1 MARTTLT
8 GAAMKAAGLLGRLA
22 FYCAVFVIALEAS
35 ARLDDS
41 LRFDAP
47 FFGNYTLEGLM
58 VVDDTGLHGKPFAS
72 FERWHLNS
80 VGAQGREPHAEPAGA
95 ELVVLVL
102 GASESFGL
110 YESPGMSYAAQLE
123 RMLADRL
130 KRPVNVQN
138 AAWAGMSL
146 PRATEY
152 CQAGFHGIRPA
163 AVVYYPTPA
172 GYLDEM
178 PPGSTRLRMGPL
190 DDPAPAWR
198 FVRRWRS
205 VLKRWLPQSMQLWLR
220 NREIQAATVGKPDTW
235 FFHDVPEDRVRLFE
249 EQFRSF
255 VRCATSAGV
264 AVVAGTHANRFS
276 DPPAPSDRPFL
287 LAWRMFYPRA
297 DERVLLAMD
306 RRINHVVGRVTDQ
319 EGIPLADIEAA
330 VPPDPRN
337 FQDFSHFTDR
347 GSTLAATAFAD
358 VVAPLLEGGR
368 GR

>member
-1 MARTTLT
+1 
-8 GAAMKAAGLLGRLA
+8 MKAARFLARLVA
-22 FYCAVFVIALEAS
+22 YCAIFVVALELS
-35 ARLDDS
+35 ARLDD
-41 LRFDAP
+41 LVRFGAP
-47 FFGNYTLEGLM
+47 FLGNYSLDGLM

-72 FERWHLNS
+72 FERWRLNS
-80 VGAQGREPHAEPAGA
+80 VGTQGREPSAEPAGS

-130 KRPVNVQN
+130 GRPVNVQN

-152 CQAGFHGIRPA
+152 CQAGFQGIRPA
-163 AVVYYPTPA
+163 VVVYYPTPA
-172 GYLDEM
+172 GYLDDM
-178 PPGSTRLRMGPL
+178 PPGSARPRLGPL
-190 DDPAPAWR
+190 EDPAPVWR
-198 FVRRWRS
+198 FLRRWRA
-205 VLKRWLPQSMQLWLR
+205 VLKRWLPESTQLWLR
-220 NREIQAATVGKPDTW
+220 NRQIQAATAGKPDTW

-255 VRCATSAGV
+255 ERCVRSAGV
-264 AVVAGTHANRFS
+264 ALVVGTHANRFS

-306 RRINHVVGRVTDQ
+306 RRVNHAIARVAAEED
-319 EGIPLADIEAA
+319 IPVADIAGA

-347 GSTLAATAFAD
+347 GSTLAAAAFAD
-358 VVAPLLEGGR
+358 AITLMLEHGKAR
-368 GR
+368 